1 MMKIEN
7 VVEYKRKDDREY
19 RFFCANESYAE
30 ARKMFEKAKSI
41 IGVVKLRIRTVIT
54 QQEIAEEWR
63 RGDESRAD

>member
-1 MMKIEN
+1 MGHINN

-19 RFFCANESYAE
+19 RFFYADESYAE

-54 QQEIAEEWR
+54 QQEIVDVWNREDDNG
-63 RGDESRAD
+63 RG

>member
-1 MMKIEN
+1 MGHINN

-19 RFFCANESYAE
+19 RFFYANESYAE

-54 QQEIAEEWR
+54 QQEIVDVWSRE
-63 RGDESRAD
+63 DEQ

>member
-1 MMKIEN
+1 MGHINN

-19 RFFCANESYAE
+19 RFFCAYESYAE

-54 QQEIAEEWR
+54 QQEIVDMW
-63 RGDESRAD
+63 SREANDDN